1 MLFAHWIHCAI
12 FVHRLF
18 TTVAVLTVLLMSS
31 MSCIRRILR
40 EGQGHHAPVP
50 GAGEV
55 YKNGALLHCNE
66 GITVTVGPV
75 IGEVTHT
82 TVVCLLEISIAAHL
96 GSQHAVTAHVSL
108 VDEHNP
114 RGKVVASA
122 TLQLHHA
129 RASAF
134 YFTSLRPDKQYYVTF
149 NGVSAADAQQRTG
162 SFATRSL
169 QQSSVNIIAVCDDC
183 PEALLAGEPTLW
195 CTLQQRLQQK
205 QQQQRVDAV
214 LHLGGQ
220 VSMQH
225 AFEEALQLLWQ
236 SRVDKSSTADEH
248 HEQWSHAVAAATER
262 LRCVY
267 RRAWSEQHKQRA
279 LANVSNLMLGAEADV
294 HGDVWHSAKRSA
306 LLQRLQ
312 SSSTKRNAADKQE
325 VLQTLIRAARTV
337 FHEYQG
343 QLLWPS
349 KPTASSSNEST
360 AVAAIAAV
368 LPEAS
373 EAMFADAAAAQR
385 LCTAKALRLK
395 AAQTAFAQAQQ
406 QHQQQQQQQN
416 GSGSDDTGT
425 ADTEQ
430 DSATAAAMERV
441 DTARAELAAA
451 ESSLEAVS
459 SALQAAAQSHSIDY
473 TAFRWLHP
481 ATAVILLDTLWSSV
495 AFDGS
500 ISDSTQCVRD
510 TALHAIEAELR
521 KDSELRL
528 VVLACSKP
536 IVGGY
541 SSSATG
547 NTDPWAALVAN
558 AADSS
563 TDATAITIGS
573 VNGDDN
579 DTQKAVCVQ
588 ERTRLLQLLL
598 QWKAGEAW
606 REVVLLCGRGAS
618 SIGSGCELH
627 ISSVSSD
634 SSTADTPETAAT
646 AAAATTIFRQLMPGP
661 ITAAPLSSSVECCNG
676 TVDSCISYT
685 LASADNTDT
694 QQSSSG
700 TVTSTSTST
709 ALQSLHNQ
717 RSYLTLAC
725 DAGASPEQ
733 LRRTNGSAA
742 VDAQPCGVSPTITAQ
757 LTGVFKADARVVV
770 GPVIGRVTQCTAV
783 VLLEVNCTAAV
794 VCVLQDAV
802 TGAVHK
808 QARALRSSRAY
819 AFHFT
824 ALAPHTCYTVVIEG
838 VSNAEVRRGCFTTL
852 PLWLGLRVPRI
863 LQQPQ
868 ASTGTAGATATTTA
882 SSKKAALRD
891 TADACVDLR
900 LLFASGSGAC
910 DSDTVNAQVLAL
922 ELSKPWPQ
930 CDIVVHTGGQIAL
943 AQACTAAIAL
953 LAQAE
958 QPRTSATQRAQL
970 EAAAADAVRDA
981 YRHQWSLP
989 GMRAFLSSGS
999 HLMARGV
1006 HDMGLQS
1013 LLEQPTT
1020 TQQQQQQQQ
1029 QLSPYVRSALHS
1041 WVLQAYCEYQRQLWC
1056 PATAVAGSELD
1067 DFGYCSGG
1075 AAVDSAA
1082 PTRAEHSN
1090 SNSSAS
1096 SSSVS
1101 LRDNGQ
1107 WHFHTYGDAVGLFM
1121 LDVHHS
1127 SSSAGGAMRTQAS
1140 APMLCSKQWAS
1151 ISAVLQLPQLRV
1163 LCLVSALPFAT
1174 VSLRCA
1180 VQSTSLF
1187 SVTSAVPV
1195 GVSCRGMCV
1204 RIA

>member
-1 MLFAHWIHCAI
+1 
-12 FVHRLF
+12 
-18 TTVAVLTVLLMSS
+18 
-31 MSCIRRILR
+31 
-40 EGQGHHAPVP
+40 VP

-55 YKNGALLHCNE
+55 YKYGALLRCNE
-66 GITVTVGPV
+66 GVTVTVGPV

-82 TVVCLLEISIAAHL
+82 TMVCLLEISIAAHL
-96 GSQHAVTAHVSL
+96 GSQHAVTTHVSL

-114 RGKVVASA
+114 RGKVIASM
-122 TLQLHHA
+122 TQQLQHT

-134 YFTSLRPDKQYYVTF
+134 YFNSLQPDKQYYITF
-149 NGVSAADAQQRTG
+149 SGVSAADAQQRTG

-169 QQSSVNIIAVCDDC
+169 QQSSLNVIAVCDDC

-195 CTLQQRLQQK
+195 CTLQQRLQQT

-225 AFEEALQLLWQ
+225 VFEQALQLLWQ
-236 SRVDKSSTADEH
+236 SRVDKSSSTDEH
-248 HEQWSHAVAAATER
+248 HEQWSQAVAAATER
-262 LRCVY
+262 LRGVY

-279 LANVSNLMLGAEADV
+279 LASVSNLMLGAAADV
-294 HGDVWHSAKRSA
+294 HCDVWHSAKRSA

-312 SSSTKRNAADKQE
+312 SSSTKSNAADKQE
-325 VLQTLIRAARTV
+325 VLQTLMRAARTV

-349 KPTASSSNEST
+349 NTTSDIGST
-360 AVAAIAAV
+360 AVAAV

-373 EAMFADAAAAQR
+373 EAMFADVAAAQR

-406 QHQQQQQQQN
+406 QQQQQQN
-416 GSGSDDTGT
+416 GSSSDDAGT
-425 ADTEQ
+425 ADNENDT
-430 DSATAAAMERV
+430 ATAAAMERV
-441 DTARAELAAA
+441 DTARAELATA

-459 SALQAAAQSHSIDY
+459 AALQAAAQSHSRDY
-473 TAFRWLHP
+473 SAFRWLHP
-481 ATAVILLDTLWSSV
+481 AIAVILLDTLWSSV

-500 ISDSTQCVRD
+500 ISDTAQCVRD
-510 TALHAIEAELR
+510 TTLHAIEAELL

-528 VVLACSKP
+528 IVLACSKP

-547 NTDPWAALVAN
+547 NTDPWATLVATASDSGN
-558 AADSS
+558 GATAATTGTDDGDSS
-563 TDATAITIGS
+563 SIQS
-573 VNGDDN
+573 
-579 DTQKAVCVQ
+579 AVHVQ

-606 REVVLLCGRGAS
+606 REVVLLCGSGAS

-627 ISSVSSD
+627 ISSVSCD
-634 SSTADTPETAAT
+634 SSTADSSDTAAI
-646 AAAATTIFRQLMPGP
+646 AAAAASIATTVIRQLMPGP
-661 ITAAPLSSSVECCNG
+661 ITAAPTDSSDQCCNG

-685 LASADNTDT
+685 LASADSTDT
-694 QQSSSG
+694 QHSSS
-700 TVTSTSTST
+700 SSSSSST
-709 ALQSLHNQ
+709 ALQPLHNQ
-717 RSYLTLAC
+717 RSYLTVAC

-742 VDAQPCGVSPTITAQ
+742 VDAHPRGVAPTITAQ
-757 LTGVFKADARVVV
+757 LTGVFKADARVIV

-783 VLLEVNCTAAV
+783 VLVELNCTAAV
-794 VCVLQDAV
+794 VCVLQDSV
-802 TGAVHK
+802 SGAVHK
-808 QARALRSSRAY
+808 QARTLRSSRAY

-824 ALAPHTCYTVVIEG
+824 ALAPHTCYTVAIEG
-838 VSNAEVRRGCFTTL
+838 VSNTEIRRGCFTTL

-863 LQQPQ
+863 LQQSQ
-868 ASTGTAGATATTTA
+868 ASTATAGTTAAA

-891 TADACVDLR
+891 TADACIDLW
-900 LLFASGSGAC
+900 LLFASGSGVC
-910 DSDTVNAQVLAL
+910 DSDTVNAQTLAL

-943 AQACTAAIAL
+943 AQACTAAVAL

-958 QPRTSATQRAQL
+958 QPRTSAAHRAQL
-970 EAAAADAVRDA
+970 EAAATDAVRDA

-989 GMRAFLSSGS
+989 AMRALLSSGS
-999 HLMARGV
+999 HLMARGL

-1013 LLEQPTT
+1013 LLEQTT
-1020 TQQQQQQQQ
+1020 TTKQQQQQHQQQQ
-1029 QLSPYVRSALHS
+1029 QLSAYVRSALHS
-1041 WVLQAYCEYQRQLWC
+1041 CVLQAYCEYQRQLWC
-1056 PATAVAGSELD
+1056 PDAAATGSESD
-1067 DFGYCSGG
+1067 DIGYCSGG
-1075 AAVDSAA
+1075 TAVDSAA
-1082 PTRAEHSN
+1082 PSKLVL
-1090 SNSSAS
+1090 SSSGSSAS

-1107 WHFHTYGDAVGLFM
+1107 WHFHAYGDAVGLFVM
-1121 LDVHHS
+1121 DVHHS
-1127 SSSAGGAMRTQAS
+1127 SSSAGGAMRTQVS

-1151 ISAVLQLPQLRV
+1151 ISAVLQLPELRV

-1174 VSLRCA
+1174 ASL
-1180 VQSTSLF
+1180 SD
-1187 SVTSAVPV
+1187 
-1195 GVSCRGMCV
+1195 V
-1204 RIA
+1204 RYKARHPSMAHLRYQWEYHAEVRVFEL

>member
-1 MLFAHWIHCAI
+1 
-12 FVHRLF
+12 
-18 TTVAVLTVLLMSS
+18 
-31 MSCIRRILR
+31 
-40 EGQGHHAPVP
+40 VP

-55 YKNGALLHCNE
+55 YKFGALLHCNE
-66 GITVTVGPV
+66 GVTLTVGPV

-82 TVVCLLEISIAAHL
+82 TIVCLLEISIAAHI

-114 RGKVVASA
+114 RGKVIASK
-122 TLQLHHA
+122 TQQLQHA
-129 RASAF
+129 RASAI
-134 YFTSLRPDKQYYVTF
+134 YFNSLQPDKQYYITF
-149 NGVSAADAQQRTG
+149 SGVSAADAQQRTG

-169 QQSSVNIIAVCDDC
+169 QQSSLTVIAVCDDC
-183 PEALLAGEPTLW
+183 PETLLAGEPTLW
-195 CTLQQRLQQK
+195 CTLQQRLQHQH
-205 QQQQRVDAV
+205 QQQRVDAV

-225 AFEEALQLLWQ
+225 AFEESLQLLWQ

-248 HEQWSHAVAAATER
+248 HEQWSQAVAEATER
-262 LRCVY
+262 LRGVY

-279 LANVSNLMLGAEADV
+279 LASVSNLMLGSEADV
-294 HGDVWHSAKRSA
+294 HCDVWHSDKRSA

-312 SSSTKRNAADKQE
+312 SSSTKSNAADKQE
-325 VLQTLIRAARTV
+325 VLQTLIRAARSV

-349 KPTASSSNEST
+349 NTTSDIGST
-360 AVAAIAAV
+360 AVAAV

-373 EAMFADAAAAQR
+373 EAMFADVAAAQR

-395 AAQTAFAQAQQ
+395 AAQAAFAQA
-406 QHQQQQQQQN
+406 QQQQQQQN
-416 GSGSDDTGT
+416 GSSSTDAGT
-425 ADTEQ
+425 TDIEH

-451 ESSLEAVS
+451 ESRLEAVS
-459 SALQAAAQSHSIDY
+459 AALQAAAQSNSRDY
-473 TAFRWLHP
+473 SAFKWLHP
-481 ATAVILLDTLWSSV
+481 TTAVILLDTLWSSV

-500 ISDSTQCVRD
+500 ISDSAQCVRD
-510 TALHAIEAELR
+510 TTLHAIEAELR

-528 VVLACSKP
+528 IVLACSEP
-536 IVGGY
+536 LVGGY

-547 NTDPWAALVAN
+547 NSDPWAALVAT
-558 AADSS
+558 ASDSS
-563 TDATAITIGS
+563 NGAATTTGTD
-573 VNGDDN
+573 NGDSSSI
-579 DTQKAVCVQ
+579 QSAVHVQ

-618 SIGSGCELH
+618 SFGSGCELL

-634 SSTADTPETAAT
+634 SSTADSSETTTAVAT
-646 AAAATTIFRQLMPGP
+646 VATTVIRQLMPGP
-661 ITAAPLSSSVECCNG
+661 ITAAPTNSSDQCCNG
-676 TVDSCISYT
+676 AVDSCISYT
-685 LASADNTDT
+685 LASADSTDA
-694 QQSSSG
+694 QHSSS
-700 TVTSTSTST
+700 SSSSSA
-709 ALQSLHNQ
+709 ALQQLRNQ
-717 RSYLTLAC
+717 RSYLTVAC
-725 DAGASPEQ
+725 NAGASPEQ
-733 LRRTNGSAA
+733 LRRTNGGAA
-742 VDAQPCGVSPTITAQ
+742 VDARPRGVCPTITAQ

-783 VLLEVNCTAAV
+783 ILLEVNCTAAV

-802 TGAVHK
+802 TCAVHK
-808 QARALRSSRAY
+808 QARTLRSSRAY
-819 AFHFT
+819 AFQFT

-838 VSNAEVRRGCFTTL
+838 VSNAEIRRGCFTTL

-863 LQQPQ
+863 LQPSQ
-868 ASTGTAGATATTTA
+868 ASTTTAGATATA

-891 TADACVDLR
+891 TADACIDLR

-910 DSDTVNAQVLAL
+910 DSDIVNAQALAL

-943 AQACTAAIAL
+943 AQACAAAVAL

-958 QPRTSATQRAQL
+958 QPHTSATQRAQL
-970 EAAAADAVRDA
+970 EVAAADAVRDA

-989 GMRAFLSSGS
+989 AMRAFLSSGS
-999 HLMARGV
+999 HLMARGL

-1013 LLEQPTT
+1013 LLVRPTAT
-1020 TQQQQQQQQ
+1020 QQQQQQ
-1029 QLSPYVRSALHS
+1029 QLSTYVRSALHS
-1041 WVLQAYCEYQRQLWC
+1041 CVLQAYCEYQRQLWC
-1056 PATAVAGSELD
+1056 PDTAVVSSELD
-1067 DFGYCSGG
+1067 DIGYCSGG

-1082 PTRAEHSN
+1082 PSKLAH
-1090 SNSSAS
+1090 S
-1096 SSSVS
+1096 SSGSNAGS
-1101 LRDNGQ
+1101 SKSALRDNGQ
-1107 WHFHTYGDAVGLFM
+1107 WHFHTYGDAVGLLL
-1121 LDVHHS
+1121 LDVHHSSS

-1151 ISAVLQLPQLRV
+1151 ITAVLQLQQLRA

-1174 VSLRCA
+1174 ASL
-1180 VQSTSLF
+1180 SD
-1187 SVTSAVPV
+1187 
-1195 GVSCRGMCV
+1195 V
-1204 RIA
+1204 RYKARHPSMSHLRYQWEYHAEVCMNSD